1 MKRLSLVIV
10 ALAAA
15 CPAVLP
21 AEAVAWSWQLP
32 AARYQGLNQ
41 FERRQYDKAA
51 ALVEKQDYKTAAGEF
66 EKFQAEFPDSSMLS
80 YMLFMRGYCLEQ
92 SNNRNTAVKVYQEVI
107 DYFPEKVEDCAAAL
121 YHIGLSQLDNGDM
134 LKGVRAFR
142 ALADDPR
149 YKDQPLTA
157 GAIRRLGDHYWSRR
171 QYEAAVKCWKQV
183 VANYTGQNDEEANV
197 AANNVISWYV
207 KNRDY
212 AGYEAWL
219 VNDRNRADAP
229 VRKRLVER
237 AYGVAWNGFSTDW
250 EKYAAASEKDRI
262 EKNKLKTEDMKA
274 FYQYLKSR
282 REWFDKAGDTW
293 GYHELALQFLT
304 SLWGDRV
311 SREAAAND
319 ALALIKQIKDKSDA
333 DNKLARLVDF
343 LNQQGQ
349 YERARY
355 LLPMIQDKI
364 LALFKDYELLAH
376 ENKWAEATA
385 RLEEVE
391 KGGNPQWK
399 QRAVWNRAEVYKE
412 HTGQYEKAIKL
423 FEQINQPPGTLWEI
437 QECYHRENK
446 LKEAL
451 ATLTEIEA
459 MFPDDASRAAWQR
472 AAYLIEAH
480 DRKNAVAQSRR
491 IMKMYPKSQES
502 AAAHRWLED
511 NGVLS
516 GGGVSD
522 Q

>member
-1 MKRLSLVIV
+1 MPS
-10 ALAAA
+10 
-15 CPAVLP
+15 
-21 AEAVAWSWQLP
+21 
-32 AARYQGLNQ
+32 
-41 FERRQYDKAA
+41 
-51 ALVEKQDYKTAAGEF
+51 
-66 EKFQAEFPDSSMLS
+66 
-80 YMLFMRGYCLEQ
+80 
-92 SNNRNTAVKVYQEVI
+92 
-107 DYFPEKVEDCAAAL
+107 
-121 YHIGLSQLDNGDM
+121 
-134 LKGVRAFR
+134 

-229 VRKRLVER
+229 VRKHLVER

-282 REWFDKAGDTW
+282 REWFDKAGDAW

-319 ALALIKQIKDKSDA
+319 ALALIKQTKDKTDA

-459 MFPDDASRAAWQR
+459 MFPDDASLRRMAAGG
-472 AAYLIEAH
+472 LS
-480 DRKNAVAQSRR
+480 DRGPRPQERRRAVAADHEDVSEVPGVGRGAPLAGRQRRAFRRRSIRPVTTPQRWKTQSLPTAQERSLPCQPITPGRSFPVLRR
-491 IMKMYPKSQES
+491 PCLPSCCWAS
-502 AAAHRWLED
+502 RCTGRRGPPPPPPPARPPR
-511 NGVLS
+511 GPTRS
-516 GGGVSD
+516 GKWSTGPTTCSPRGWS
-522 Q
+522 

>member
-1 MKRLSLVIV
+1 MKGSDLVIA

-15 CPAVLP
+15 CLAALP
-21 AEAVAWSWQLP
+21 AGAVAFTWQLP

-80 YMLFMRGYCLEQ
+80 YTLFMRGYCLDK
-92 SNNRNTAVKVYQEVI
+92 SNNRNTAIKVYQEVI

-121 YHIGLSQLDNGDM
+121 YHVGVAHLDNGDT
-134 LKGVRAFR
+134 LKGVKAFR

-157 GAIRRLGDHYWSRR
+157 GAIRRLGDYYWSRR

-183 VANYTGQNDEEANV
+183 AADYSGKNDEEVNL
-197 AANNVISWYV
+197 AANSAISWYI

-212 AGYEAWL
+212 AGYEAWML
-219 VNDRNRADAP
+219 NDRNRQDAAA
-229 VRKRLVER
+229 RKNVAER
-237 AYGVAWNGFSTDW
+237 AYGVAWNGFMTDW
-250 EKYAAASEKDRI
+250 EKYAAASEKERI
-262 EKNKLKTEDMKA
+262 EKGKLKAADMRA
-274 FYQYLKSR
+274 FYQYLQSQR
-282 REWFDKAGDTW
+282 AWFDKAGDAW

-304 SLWGDRV
+304 SLWGERAA
-311 SREAAAND
+311 REAAAND
-319 ALALIKQIKDKSDA
+319 ALALIKQIKDKTDA

-343 LNQQGQ
+343 LNQQEQ
-349 YERARY
+349 YERARS
-355 LLPMIQDKI
+355 LLEMMQDKI
-364 LALFKDYELLAH
+364 LALYKDYELLAH
-376 ENKWAEATA
+376 ENKWAKAVA

-391 KGGNPQWK
+391 QRGNEQWK
-399 QRAVWNRAEVYKE
+399 QRALWGRAEAYKD

-423 FEQINQPPGTLWEI
+423 FEQIDKPPATLWEI
-437 QECYHRENK
+437 QECYHRWNK

-459 MFPDDASRAAWQR
+459 MFPDDAPRAAWQR

-480 DRKNAVAQSRR
+480 DRKNAIAQSRR

>member
-1 MKRLSLVIV
+1 M
-10 ALAAA
+10 
-15 CPAVLP
+15 
-21 AEAVAWSWQLP
+21 
-32 AARYQGLNQ
+32 
-41 FERRQYDKAA
+41 
-51 ALVEKQDYKTAAGEF
+51 
-66 EKFQAEFPDSSMLS
+66 
-80 YMLFMRGYCLEQ
+80 
-92 SNNRNTAVKVYQEVI
+92 
-107 DYFPEKVEDCAAAL
+107 
-121 YHIGLSQLDNGDM
+121 
-134 LKGVRAFR
+134 
-142 ALADDPR
+142 
-149 YKDQPLTA
+149 TA

-219 VNDRNRADAP
+219 VNDRNREDAP

-423 FEQINQPPGTLWEI
+423 FEQINQPPANVVGNPGVLPPREQTEGSPGHVDGDRGHVSRRCLARRMAAGGLSDRGPRP
-437 QECYHRENK
+437 QGRHR
-446 LKEAL
+446 
-451 ATLTEIEA
+451 
-459 MFPDDASRAAWQR
+459 
-472 AAYLIEAH
+472 
-480 DRKNAVAQSRR
+480 AVAADHEDVSEVPGVGRGAPLAGRQRRAFRRRSIRPVTTPQRWKTQSL
-491 IMKMYPKSQES
+491 PT
-502 AAAHRWLED
+502 AH
-511 NGVLS
+511 
-516 GGGVSD
+516 
-522 Q
+522 